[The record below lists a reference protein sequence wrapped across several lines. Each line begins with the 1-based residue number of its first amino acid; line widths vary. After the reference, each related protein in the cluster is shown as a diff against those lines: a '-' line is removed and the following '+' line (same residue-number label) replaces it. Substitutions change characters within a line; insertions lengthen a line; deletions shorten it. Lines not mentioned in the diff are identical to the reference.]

1 MKLKIKIINIREKT
15 AVQFKPKN
23 KAYHQV
29 KGMTLGAFSKNSRPA
44 HSSRPKSSIDSSLPA
59 IAENVTK
66 TLSNKN
72 TLEKFAS
79 RSFRNDDFSRT
90 GLVKDATSYYR
101 VSRVNKLMLL
111 CKSYPLTSIQ
121 PVVISDPMI
130 KEWIFDKKTSQFYG
144 IFVLIFLIKLT
155 IFVDK
160 RIRLKL

>member
-1 MKLKIKIINIREKT
+1 MVNIPEKT

-23 KAYHQV
+23 KTYHQV

-44 HSSRPKSSIDSSLPA
+44 HSTRPKSSIDSPLPA

-101 VSRVNKLMLL
+101 ISRVNKLMLL

-130 KEWIFDKKTSQFYG
+130 KEWIFHKKHLYFPEKHKGQF
-144 IFVLIFLIKLT
+144 K
-155 IFVDK
+155 
-160 RIRLKL
+160 